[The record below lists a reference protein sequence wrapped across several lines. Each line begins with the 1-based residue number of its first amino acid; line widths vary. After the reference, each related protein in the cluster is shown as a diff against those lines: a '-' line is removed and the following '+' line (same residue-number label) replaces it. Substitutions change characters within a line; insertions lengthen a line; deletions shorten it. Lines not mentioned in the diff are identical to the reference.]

1 MRSLSSFPRRTGSR
15 RVCPMASLLALT
27 LLAGSGL
34 VAQPAH
40 ADRLRE
46 RAQADSFGNLVVWS
60 RSGYKRIVVGQGHL
74 AAELNA
80 YAGGAPDV
88 ADGETW
94 EDEAH
99 AENGDAVRNE
109 RQRRHAQERHSG
121 CYRAPAFVQ
130 GRSYMYGLAD
140 GEMPVLTP
148 CESGGESE
156 SD

>member
-1 MRSLSSFPRRTGSR
+1 MRSLPSMLRRTA
-15 RVCPMASLLALT
+15 PMASLLALT
-27 LLAGSGL
+27 LFAGDGF
-34 VAQPAH
+34 APQPAH

-80 YAGGAPDV
+80 YAGAPDV
-88 ADGETW
+88 TDSEIWEEGDAYPDRRAD
-94 EDEAH
+94 
-99 AENGDAVRNE
+99 NGDAVRSE
-109 RQRRHAQERHSG
+109 RHRRHLQEYYGG
-121 CYRAPAFVQ
+121 CYRSPAFVR

-148 CESGGESE
+148 CEASE
-156 SD
+156 D